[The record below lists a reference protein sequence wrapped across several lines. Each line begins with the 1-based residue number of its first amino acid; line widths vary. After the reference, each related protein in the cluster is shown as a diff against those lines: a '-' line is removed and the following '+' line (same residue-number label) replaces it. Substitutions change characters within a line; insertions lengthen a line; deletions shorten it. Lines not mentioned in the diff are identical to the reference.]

1 MDAQALDALKQ
12 KAGQEIDRISAR
24 LWKIALDI
32 HSRPETG
39 WDTPKAVRW
48 LTEPLE
54 EAGMKTE
61 IGVAGVP
68 SSFLAE
74 WSGGGERR
82 PSRRGPPGR
91 IRCLAGNRARLR
103 P

>member
-32 HSRPETG
+32 HSHPETG

-74 WSGGGERR
+74 WSGGGKR

-91 IRCLAGNRARLR
+91 IRCPAGNRARLR